1 MGLFDIICIRES
13 LYKLFQIELYRKGWD
28 FVPNFFVKRGL
39 GWLPKK
45 RSDGLGGLD
54 VEVI

>member
-1 MGLFDIICIRES
+1 MICIRES
-13 LYKLFQIELYRKGWD
+13 RPKLFLIGLYREGWD

-45 RSDGLGGLD
+45 QSDGLGGLD
-54 VEVI
+54 VEVG